1 MFHGLTFVFVGVQ
14 MRDKLP
20 IYRTKSP
27 HPLTNTF
34 KPPAFIAEE
43 QEALAV
49 DPDCGSAE
57 ASVSSS
63 TNSWI
68 ILSSSA
74 ANAVAQEK

>member
-1 MFHGLTFVFVGVQ
+1 MFHALTFVFVGVQ

-57 ASVSSS
+57 ALYRVPLIPELFSPPQ
-63 TNSWI
+63 
-68 ILSSSA
+68 LLML
-74 ANAVAQEK
+74 